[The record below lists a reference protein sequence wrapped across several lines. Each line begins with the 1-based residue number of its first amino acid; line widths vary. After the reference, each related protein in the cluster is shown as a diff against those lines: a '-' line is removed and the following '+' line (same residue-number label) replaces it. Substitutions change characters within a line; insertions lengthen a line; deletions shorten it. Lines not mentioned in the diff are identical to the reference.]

1 MTYTAFRSVPSRVS
15 EGRFRRVLRGL
26 VAMLLGCLGATTD
39 AQISESYKLQPT
51 DILIIDVVNEP
62 QLGAKEF
69 RVSASGEVSYPFIG
83 AVKVVD
89 RTTTEVQ
96 TELKRLL
103 EADYLVNAQV
113 IVQVKEFR
121 KQLVNVM
128 GQVGRPGLVEIPA
141 ERKMTVL
148 EAINVAGGVTRLART
163 SDIELIR
170 HGRAEPVKYNLEEL
184 KNPEKPIYVEP
195 GDIIH
200 VKEAR
205 F

>member
-1 MTYTAFRSVPSRVS
+1 MTSTALPCAPSRAS
-15 EGRFRRVLRGL
+15 DALR
-26 VAMLLGCLGATTD
+26 LLIIAWLGVVCLPWTGF

-51 DILIIDVVNEP
+51 DILVVDVVNEP

-69 RVSASGEVSYPFIG
+69 RVTATGEISYPFIG

-89 RTTTEVQ
+89 RTTSEVQ
-96 TELKRLL
+96 AELKRLL

-121 KQLVNVM
+121 KQLITVI

-148 EAINVAGGVTRLART
+148 EAISVAGGVTRLART

-170 HGRAEPVKYNLEEL
+170 AGRNEPMKFSLEDL
-184 KNPEKPIYVEP
+184 KNPEKTIHVES
-195 GDIIH
+195 GDVIH